1 MKRQKLLIV
10 AFTAILGVF
19 AASCSSSGSS
29 SGSTAEVETTTTTAT
44 PVEPVNVKLGLDWT
58 WLAYHMAFVYAQ
70 DQGYYE
76 EAGINLEIL
85 EGQGSGTT
93 VKLVATGELDFGFAD
108 SSAMVSAVSEGADIR
123 NVSLIWQQ
131 ANFGTV
137 CDPKANVRSPKD
149 LEGKSVLLIPSE
161 NVSAVWPVFLT
172 KNGVDASKI
181 TVQAA
186 DYSNKI
192 TLMVS
197 KKADCMAGVIGQ
209 DIQFVLYERPE
220 ITPSDIM
227 KWADFD
233 TNAPGHGI
241 VASNKYILENKETV
255 KGFVD
260 ASIKGWKAI
269 CADTQIGVDLY
280 KTKFP
285 DAPEGDLQFAI
296 DNLPYECSK
305 TTLPGGGEAFGPTD
319 EKLWQDLI
327 DTQVTYGGMKNPP
340 LATAVFTN
348 DFIG

>member
-1 MKRQKLLIV
+1 MKRQKLLTIT
-10 AFTAILGVF
+10 FTAFLGIF

-29 SGSTAEVETTTTTAT
+29 NGATTEVQVPATTTA
-44 PVEPVNVKLGLDWT
+44 PVEPINVKLGLDWT
-58 WLAYHMAFVYAQ
+58 WLSYHMPFVYAQ
-70 DQGYYE
+70 EQGYYK
-76 EAGINLEIL
+76 EAGLNVEIL

-93 VKLVATGELDFGFAD
+93 AKLVATGELDFGFVD
-108 SSAMVSAVSEGADIR
+108 SSSLVSAVSEGADIR

-161 NVSAVWPVFLT
+161 NVSSVWPVFLT

-181 TVQAA
+181 KVAAA

-209 DIQFVLYERPE
+209 DIQFVRYSRPE
-220 ITPSDIM
+220 ITDSDVM

-241 VASNKYILENKETV
+241 VTSNKFISEHKEAV

-260 ASIKGWKAI
+260 ATIKAWKAI

-280 KTKFP
+280 KAKFP
-285 DAPEGDLQFAI
+285 EAKEGDIQFAI

-305 TTLPGGGEAFGPTD
+305 TMPPGGGDAFGPTN
-319 EKLWQDLI
+319 ESLWQDLI
-327 DTQVTYGGMKNPP
+327 DAQVKFGGMKNPP